1 MFTKPSRKVT
11 RVFIHCTASELK
23 KHDSVAAI
31 REMHL
36 DRGWSDI
43 GYHLF
48 IRKNGTLESG
58 RDLEK
63 IPAAQKGHNTNSIA
77 ICLHGLKKDKFT
89 EAQFNTLKQLCIDIN
104 KAYDGEISFHGH
116 CEVASKSCP
125 VFDYKSVLKL
135 DKYGTLGLSGGVVLS
150 PVDIGDMDAENLPDL
165 KEGSRGPAVELLQ
178 ELLFIKSDGIFGP
191 KTAVAVRD
199 FKRSHQLYPSDH
211 VVSHVWKLLLTT
223 KEVEHFD

>member
-11 RVFIHCTASELK
+11 RIFIHCTASDLK
-23 KHDSVAAI
+23 KHDSAAAI
-31 REMHL
+31 RKIHL

-48 IRKNGTLESG
+48 IRKNGMLENG

-77 ICLHGLKKDKFT
+77 ICLHGLKKDKFGT
-89 EAQFNTLKQLCIDIN
+89 AQFDTLKRICLEIN
-104 KAYDGEISFHGH
+104 KAYNGEISFHGH

-125 VFDYKSVLKL
+125 VFNYRSILKL
-135 DKYGTLGLSGGVVLS
+135 DKYGSLGLSGAVTQK
-150 PVDIGDMDAENLPDL
+150 PVNVGNVAPDELPDR
-165 KEGSRGPAVELLQ
+165 KEGSRGPAVELLH
-178 ELLFIKSDGIFGP
+178 ELLLIKADGIFGP
-191 KTAVAVRD
+191 KTATAVRD
-199 FKRSHQLYPSDH
+199 FKRRHDLYASDR
-211 VVSHVWKLLLTT
+211 VVAHVWKLLLAT

>member
-1 MFTKPSRKVT
+1 VFTKPNRKVT
-11 RVFIHCTASELK
+11 RVFIHCTASDLT
-23 KHDSVAAI
+23 KHDSAAAI
-31 REMHL
+31 KRMHL

-48 IRKNGTLESG
+48 IKKNGTLEIG

-89 EAQFNTLKQLCIDIN
+89 TAQFDTLKRLCLKIN
-104 KAYDGEISFHGH
+104 KAYNGEISFHGH
-116 CEVASKSCP
+116 CEVAAKSCP
-125 VFDYKSVLKL
+125 VFDYRSVLKL
-135 DKYGTLGLSGGVVLS
+135 DKYGSLGLNGAVTQK
-150 PVDIGDMDAENLPDL
+150 PVNVGNVAPSKLPDL

-178 ELLFIKSDGIFGP
+178 ELLLIKADGIFGP
-191 KTAVAVRD
+191 KTASAVRE
-199 FKRSHQLYPSDH
+199 FKKQHQLYPSDR
-211 VVSHVWKLLLTT
+211 VISHVWKLLLAS

>member
-1 MFTKPSRKVT
+1 MFTKPRRKVT

-23 KHDSVAAI
+23 KHDSAAAI
-31 REMHL
+31 RKMHL

-48 IRKNGTLESG
+48 IRKNGMLENG

-63 IPAAQKGHNTNSIA
+63 VPAAQKGHNTNSIA
-77 ICLHGLKKDKFT
+77 ICLHGLKKDLFT
-89 EAQFNTLKQLCIDIN
+89 AKQFKTLKQLCIEIS
-104 KAYDGEISFHGH
+104 KAYEGEISFHGH

-135 DKYGTLGLSGGVVLS
+135 DRYGALGLSGGLAQPS
-150 PVDIGDMDAENLPDL
+150 IELNQAEPDQLPEL
-165 KEGSRGPAVELLQ
+165 KEGARGPAVEFLQ
-178 ELLFIKSDGIFGP
+178 ELLFIKPDGIFGP
-191 KTAVAVRD
+191 KTAAAVRE
-199 FKRSHQLYPSDH
+199 FKRDHNLYPSDL
-211 VVSHVWKLLLTT
+211 VVSHVWKLLLSA

>member
-1 MFTKPSRKVT
+1 MFNKPRRKVT
-11 RVFIHCTASELK
+11 RVFIHCTASDLV

-31 REMHL
+31 RKMHL

-48 IRKNGTLESG
+48 IRKNGKLEAG

-89 EAQFNTLKQLCIDIN
+89 KSQFDSLKRLCLEIN
-104 KAYDGEISFHGH
+104 DAYNGEISFHGH
-116 CEVASKSCP
+116 CEVASKACP
-125 VFDYKSVLKL
+125 VFDYKAILKL
-135 DKYGTLGLSGGVVLS
+135 DPYGSLGLSGAATQAQ
-150 PVDIGDMDAENLPDL
+150 AEVGNITPDELPDL

-178 ELLFIKSDGIFGP
+178 ELLLIKADGIFGP
-191 KTAVAVRD
+191 KTANAVRE
-199 FKRSHQLYPSDH
+199 FKKQHELYPSDL
-211 VVSHVWKLLLTT
+211 VVSHVWKLLLAS
-223 KEVEHFD
+223 KEVPHFD